1 MQWFELVSS
10 SENLCFLYQFALPEA
25 FAMQLAQI
33 VTFCVRKEADS
44 VSADWVFL

>member
-10 SENLCFLYQFALPEA
+10 SENLWMIQFALPEA